1 MHTTDYTNTF
11 IDVADD
17 CKAAAGTVPPE
28 KQEKT
33 VARMQYELIHDSPYH
48 YTSDEVLFTVY
59 AARNQL
65 PETELAA
72 RRVEYFSKGQACLR
86 SSPLAKTYGW
96 GVHYDGESRIAIYP
110 RGSEAYERLR
120 ADGSLQQLKAMRS
133 AKQPR

>member
-1 MHTTDYTNTF
+1 MHTTNYTSTF
-11 IDVADD
+11 IEVADD

-33 VARMQYELIHDSPYH
+33 VARMQYELIHDSPYR
-48 YTSDEVLFTVY
+48 YTSDEVIFTVY

-65 PETELAA
+65 PAMELEA
-72 RRVEYFSKGQACLR
+72 RQAEFFSKGQPCLR
-86 SSPLAKTYGW
+86 SSPLGKTYGW

-120 ADGSLQQLKAMRS
+120 VDGSLRQLKAMRS
-133 AKQPR
+133 SK